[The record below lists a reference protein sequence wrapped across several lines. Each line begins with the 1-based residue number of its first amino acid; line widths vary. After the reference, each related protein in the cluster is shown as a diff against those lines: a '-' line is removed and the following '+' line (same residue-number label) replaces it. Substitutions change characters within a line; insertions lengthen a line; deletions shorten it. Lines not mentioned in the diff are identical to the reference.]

1 MKPDVMLTGHP
12 RQDGVKFR
20 QITSADGLV
29 LERFYGLEAV
39 GDSTV
44 TLTTILGRGGADAS
58 AHNTSGNY
66 YVGVWYPFE
75 GTGIEVDDG
84 EVIIYLSGR

>member
-1 MKPDVMLTGHP
+1 MMQTGHP
-12 RQDGVKFR
+12 NQSGQKFM

-29 LERFYGLEAV
+29 LEKFYGLEAV
-39 GDSTV
+39 GDDAA

-58 AHNTSGNY
+58 AHNTSGNFY
-66 YVGVWYPFE
+66 PGTWYPYE
-75 GTGIEVDDG
+75 GTGIEVDEG